1 MSNKYIS
8 SVKKFS
14 FTKFTLKNLNIGKK
28 YALILCFVFLLFGIT
43 TAIVLMLLD
52 KTGEDISSLESSGD
66 KAIEITE
73 MGAIIQAKGI
83 SVANFVQDG
92 HEQFIDQF
100 ELQQEQLV
108 ILSQKLESTL
118 NTNEQQELLQ
128 SVITNDEKINDLF
141 LNELLNEKLAKNQT
155 NAESLSTQIRNLR
168 NESLFLLEEIK
179 KKLNDERVASVSQT
193 KSNQQTAFF
202 VLLISM
208 IVSIGGGSLL
218 VFIISRGIS
227 NNLNKLVE
235 VSNRIANG
243 NLEVDA
249 ISYSGKDEIGR
260 LAFSINMMSNNLKS
274 IISQIS
280 VVSQNVSERSARLTQ
295 SSFEVKSGSQQVS
308 AIMQELSSGA
318 ETQVNST
325 NALSSSMQEFN
336 NQLQEVSTNTKHI
349 NHSSKDVLTIT
360 EKGEQLMRAS
370 VHQMNLIDQIVQ
382 ESVDRV
388 IGLDTK
394 SKEISQLISVIKK
407 IAEQTNLLA
416 LNASIEAA
424 RAGEHGKG
432 FAVVAE
438 EVRKLA
444 EQVAISVSDITNIV
458 KDIQQEST
466 TVSKSL
472 LSGYEEVKEGT
483 KQMKD
488 TGETFTRINE
498 EMKQIVIKFSNVTTT
513 IATMSANSQEMN
525 GAVTDIAA
533 VSEEAAAGVEQT
545 SASSQQ
551 TYYSMEEIAN
561 NAQEL
566 SKIAEELHELIGEFT
581 Y

>member
-235 VSNRIANG
+235 VSKRIANG

-260 LAFSINMMSNNLKS
+260 LAFSVNMMSNNLKS

-349 NHSSKDVLTIT
+349 NHSSKDVLAIT

>member
-1 MSNKYIS
+1 MSNKYKS
-8 SVKKFS
+8 SLKKLN
-14 FTKFTLKNLNIGKK
+14 FTKYVLKNLNIGKK
-28 YALILCFVFLLFGIT
+28 YALTLCFVFLLFGIT
-43 TAIVLMLLD
+43 TAIVLMLLG

-66 KAIEITE
+66 KAIEVTE
-73 MGAIIQAKGI
+73 MGSIIQAKGI
-83 SVANFVQDG
+83 SVVNFVQDG
-92 HEQFIDQF
+92 HNQFLDQF
-100 ELQQEQLV
+100 EVQQEQFNT
-108 ILSQKLESTL
+108 LSQKLEESLETDK
-118 NTNEQQELLQ
+118 QRELLN
-128 SVITNDEKINDLF
+128 SVIANDEKINDIF
-141 LNELLNEKLAKNQT
+141 LNELLQEKLVKNQT
-155 NAESLSTQIRNLR
+155 NVESLSTQIRDIR

-179 KKLNDERVASVSQT
+179 KILHDDRVASVSHT
-193 KSNQQTAFF
+193 KANQQAAFF

-208 IVSIGGGSLL
+208 IVSIVGGSLL
-218 VFIISRGIS
+218 VFFISRGIS
-227 NNLNKLVE
+227 TNLNKLVE
-235 VSNRIANG
+235 VSNSIANG
-243 NLEVDA
+243 NLEVDT
-249 ISYSGKDEIGR
+249 IHYEGKDEIGR
-260 LAFSINMMSNNLKS
+260 LAFSINTMSNNLKS

-280 VVSQNVSERSARLTQ
+280 NVSQNVSERSNTLTQ
-295 SSFEVKSGSQQVS
+295 SSLDVKAGSQQVS

-325 NALSSSMQEFN
+325 NALSSSMQQFN
-336 NQLQEVSTNTKHI
+336 DQLQEVSANTTHI

-370 VHQMNLIDQIVQ
+370 VSQMNLIDQIVH

-394 SKEISQLISVIKK
+394 SQEISQLVSVIKN

-424 RAGEHGKG
+424 RAGEHGRG

-472 LSGYEEVKEGT
+472 LNGYEEVKEGT

-488 TGETFTRINE
+488 TGETFTKINQ
-498 EMKQIVIKFSNVTTT
+498 EMRQMVTKFNDVTTT
-513 IATMSANSQEMN
+513 IATMYTNSQEMN
-525 GAVTDIAA
+525 VAVTEIAA

-561 NAQEL
+561 NAKEL
-566 SKIAEELHELIGEFT
+566 SKIADELHELISEFT

>member
-235 VSNRIANG
+235 VSNRITNG

-280 VVSQNVSERSARLTQ
+280 VVSQNVSEKSARLTQ